1 MENRVMKNSFQPI
14 RSIVPLEKVN
24 DIGFRLV
31 LIPFFGV
38 IIPLV
43 TKMNS
48 PVNLSHWELKLS
60 FGYTILIAF
69 LVWQGNRYLLFTL
82 RTYFDWI
89 NKPIRKIIA
98 LILAISFYTIPISS
112 ILLVGWYYIFA
123 GGRVDWNVV
132 FTSTLI
138 IMICVIFITHV
149 YETVFLVK
157 ESESEQLRFEQL
169 EKARA
174 QAELEALK
182 NQIDPHFIFNSL
194 NTLSHLIDDSPV
206 KARQYNDTMAEVFRY
221 ILRNKGRQWV
231 LLQEELEFMQEY
243 FSLLKIRF
251 ESAIQLRLQIPENK
265 KSEYLIP
272 PISLQILI
280 ENATKHN
287 EFSEEHPLTI
297 TIDLEQD
304 DMRITNQIRK
314 KKLRR
319 PGHGM
324 GLRILNE
331 RYNLVTNKSIQIQQL
346 DQEFSVRIPLIK
358 ID

>member
-1 MENRVMKNSFQPI
+1 MKDTIQPI
-14 RSIVPLEKVN
+14 KSILPLEKVN
-24 DIGFRLV
+24 DIGFRLI
-31 LIPFFGV
+31 LIPFFGIV
-38 IIPLV
+38 IPLI

-48 PVNLSHWELKLS
+48 PFNLSHWELKLS

-82 RTYFDWI
+82 RSYFDWI

-98 LILAISFYTIPISS
+98 LILAVSFYTIPISS

-123 GGRVDWNVV
+123 QGLVNWNVV

-138 IMICVIFITHV
+138 IIICVIFITHV

-157 ESESEQLRFEQL
+157 ESESEQVRFEQL

-194 NTLSHLIDDSPV
+194 NTLSHLIDDNPV

-231 LLQEELEFMQEY
+231 LLQEELEFMEEY

-251 ESAIQLRLQIPENK
+251 ESAIQLQLQIPEEK
-265 KSEYLIP
+265 KSQYLIP

-287 EFSEEHPLTI
+287 QFSVEYPLII
-297 TIDLEQD
+297 TIVLEETVLRVVNI
-304 DMRITNQIRK
+304 MHK

-319 PGHGM
+319 PGHGV

-331 RYNLVTNKSIQIQQL
+331 RYNLITNKSIEIEEL
-346 DQEFSVRIPLIK
+346 EKEFSVKIPIIK